1 MPVKQLEPLHTKV
14 YFFLLFAK
22 RNQANFVFQCSSQG
36 CMIFPHILTSLYDS
50 VSAHDLENLCPL
62 HELVSSVDYITS
74 GTGGGGACP
83 GDVAHE
89 VCCE

>member
-1 MPVKQLEPLHTKV
+1 MKQLEPLYTKV

-50 VSAHDLENLCPL
+50 VRRMIWKISVLL

-74 GTGGGGACP
+74 GTGGACP
-83 GDVAHE
+83 GDVALE
-89 VCCE
+89 VRCE